1 MPGDY
6 NKQRIAYA
14 NYMDYNQYRSIN
26 DIVSGER
33 KSKAL
38 VVFLSKVCIQ
48 HILKRDII
56 LNPDGNK
63 ADELRVEILKVLI
76 SIDERNKKK
85 YYAEITAITKQKS
98 IKDRIKQINQSRIF
112 VDTDNIKKENESTL
126 REDFNRYLAMKDLDE
141 GLISYDIYSED
152 YIIAIQ

>member
-1 MPGDY
+1 MDY
-6 NKQRIAYA
+6 NKYK
-14 NYMDYNQYRSIN
+14 SID
-26 DIVSGER
+26 DIVSNEE
-33 KSKAL
+33 KNAVL
-38 VVFLSKVCIQ
+38 IEFLSKVCIQ

-56 LNPDGNK
+56 LNPGGNK

-76 SIDERNKKK
+76 DIDERNRKK

-98 IKDRIKQINQSRIF
+98 IKDRIKQINQSRVF

-141 GLISYDIYSED
+141 GLISYDYFLLGTL
-152 YIIAIQ
+152 